1 MLKIGI
7 SSSHHLSLPL
17 YLSSISTCFITTY
30 LLFLIACI
38 ACFAC
43 FVCFACCLLSLKPNL
58 FIPAGLSVSMVDLTG
73 HNCILSTIACPATT
87 VLSHCLSCLLS
98 QDLRFLHGLLAL
110 FHRPDFS
117 ARMQLEFCRSSI
129 LLQASAAQVYPEL
142 PVL

>member
-30 LLFLIACI
+30 LLFLIACF

-43 FVCFACCLLSLKPNL
+43 FACYLLSFKSHL

-73 HNCILSTIACPATT
+73 HNCILSTTACPATT

-117 ARMQLEFCRSSI
+117 VRMQLEFCRSSI

>member
-30 LLFLIACI
+30 LLFLIACF

-43 FVCFACCLLSLKPNL
+43 YLLSFKSHL

-73 HNCILSTIACPATT
+73 HNCILSTTACPATT

-117 ARMQLEFCRSSI
+117 VRMQLEFCRSSI

>member
-30 LLFLIACI
+30 LLFLIAC
-38 ACFAC
+38 
-43 FVCFACCLLSLKPNL
+43 FVCFACYLLSFKSHL
-58 FIPAGLSVSMVDLTG
+58 FIPAGLSVSMADLTG
-73 HNCILSTIACPATT
+73 HNCILSTTACPATT

-117 ARMQLEFCRSSI
+117 VRMQLEFCRSSI

>member
-30 LLFLIACI
+30 LLFLIACF

-43 FVCFACCLLSLKPNL
+43 FACIACYLLSFKSHL

-73 HNCILSTIACPATT
+73 HNCILSTTACPATT

-117 ARMQLEFCRSSI
+117 VRMQLEFCRSSI

>member
-43 FVCFACCLLSLKPNL
+43 FVCFACCLSSFKSHL
-58 FIPAGLSVSMVDLTG
+58 FIPAGLSVSMADLTG
-73 HNCILSTIACPATT
+73 HNCILSTTACPATT

-117 ARMQLEFCRSSI
+117 VRMQLEFCRSSI

>member
-30 LLFLIACI
+30 LLFLIVCF

-43 FVCFACCLLSLKPNL
+43 FACYLSSFKPHL

-73 HNCILSTIACPATT
+73 HNCILSTTACPATT

-117 ARMQLEFCRSSI
+117 VRMQLEFCRSSI

>member
-30 LLFLIACI
+30 LLFLIACF

-43 FVCFACCLLSLKPNL
+43 FVCFACYLLSFKSHL
-58 FIPAGLSVSMVDLTG
+58 FIPAGLSVSMADLTG
-73 HNCILSTIACPATT
+73 HNCILSTTACPATT

-117 ARMQLEFCRSSI
+117 ARMQLEFCHSSI
-129 LLQASAAQVYPEL
+129 LLQASTAQVYPEL